1 MSKLYV
7 QNGLFSETAFGGIII
22 IRYDYRLAAISKRED
37 FSYITHKYCANAC
50 NAYLLSSL
58 P

>member
-7 QNGLFSETAFGGIII
+7 QNGLFSETVLGGIII
-22 IRYDYRLAAISKRED
+22 IRYDYSLATISKQED

-50 NAYLLSSL
+50 NAYLLTSL
-58 P
+58 L